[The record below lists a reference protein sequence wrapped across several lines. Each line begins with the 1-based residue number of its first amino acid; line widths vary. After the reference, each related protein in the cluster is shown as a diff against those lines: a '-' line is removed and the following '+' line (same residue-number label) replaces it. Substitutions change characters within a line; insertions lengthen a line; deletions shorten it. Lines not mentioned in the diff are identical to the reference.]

1 MNLAK
6 TLFFPFLLLFT
17 SQLLAQKDSISKVVV
32 PLKDTMVAKSF
43 FELSFGQSM
52 LFITDSK
59 IATILASNAIE
70 IPTSAI
76 LFFAEFRPL
85 KLIRIPVF
93 FNLPT
98 ESKQFIINNQIVN
111 ERAPP
116 SFGAGIEFKCF
127 ELKINTTTKL
137 ELEAGPL
144 ANFLLATN
152 KSLRLA
158 PLIASRVRIIRNNNF
173 VMYVGSS
180 YSIALNGWGLL
191 FGTGTIF

>member
-6 TLFFPFLLLFT
+6 TLFFPFFLLFT
-17 SQLLAQKDSISKVVV
+17 IQLLAQKDSISKVVV
-32 PLKDTMVAKSF
+32 PLKDTTVAKSF

-59 IATILASNAIE
+59 IATILASNAIV

>member
-32 PLKDTMVAKSF
+32 PLKDTTVAKSF

-59 IATILASNAIE
+59 IATILASNAIV

-127 ELKINTTTKL
+127 EVKINTTTKL
-137 ELEAGPL
+137 ELEAGSL

-152 KSLRLA
+152 KSLRLT

>member
-6 TLFFPFLLLFT
+6 TLFLPFLLLFT

-32 PLKDTMVAKSF
+32 PLKDTTVAKSF

-59 IATILASNAIE
+59 IATILASNAIV

>member
-17 SQLLAQKDSISKVVV
+17 IQLLAQKDSISKVVV

-59 IATILASNAIE
+59 IATILASNAIV

-127 ELKINTTTKL
+127 EVKINTTTKL

>member
-17 SQLLAQKDSISKVVV
+17 IQLLAQKDSISKVVV

>member
-32 PLKDTMVAKSF
+32 PLKDTTVAKSF

-59 IATILASNAIE
+59 IATILASNAIV

-127 ELKINTTTKL
+127 ELKINTTNKL

>member
-17 SQLLAQKDSISKVVV
+17 SQLLDQKDSISKVVV
-32 PLKDTMVAKSF
+32 PLKDTTVAKSF

-59 IATILASNAIE
+59 IATILASNAIV

-85 KLIRIPVF
+85 KLIRIPLF

-98 ESKQFIINNQIVN
+98 ESKQFIINNQIAN

-127 ELKINTTTKL
+127 EVKINTTTKL
-137 ELEAGPL
+137 EVEAGPL

-152 KSLRLA
+152 KSLRLT

-180 YSIALNGWGLL
+180 YSIVLNGWGLL

>member
-32 PLKDTMVAKSF
+32 RLKDTTVAKSF

-59 IATILASNAIE
+59 IATILASNAIV

-152 KSLRLA
+152 KSLRLT

>member
-59 IATILASNAIE
+59 IATILASNAIV

-152 KSLRLA
+152 KSLRLT

>member
-17 SQLLAQKDSISKVVV
+17 IQLLAQKDSISKVVV

-59 IATILASNAIE
+59 IATILASNAIV

>member
-6 TLFFPFLLLFT
+6 TLFFTFLLLFT
-17 SQLLAQKDSISKVVV
+17 IQLLAQKDSISKVVV

-59 IATILASNAIE
+59 IATILASNAIV

>member
-1 MNLAK
+1 
-6 TLFFPFLLLFT
+6 
-17 SQLLAQKDSISKVVV
+17 
-32 PLKDTMVAKSF
+32 
-43 FELSFGQSM
+43 M

-59 IATILASNAIE
+59 IATILASNAIV

-85 KLIRIPVF
+85 KLIRIPLF

-98 ESKQFIINNQIVN
+98 ESKQFIINNQIAN

-127 ELKINTTTKL
+127 EVKINTTTKL
-137 ELEAGPL
+137 EVEAGPL

-152 KSLRLA
+152 KSLRLT

-180 YSIALNGWGLL
+180 YSIVLNGWGLL
-191 FGTGTIF
+191 LAQALYFSCQKNSANFSFLLIQKFIKNKLYDTYNLMVSIVDMLMLT

>member
-6 TLFFPFLLLFT
+6 TLFLPFFLLFT
-17 SQLLAQKDSISKVVV
+17 SQLLAQKDSTSKVVV
-32 PLKDTMVAKSF
+32 PLKDTTVAKSF

-59 IATILASNAIE
+59 IATILASNAIV

-127 ELKINTTTKL
+127 ELKINTATKL

>member
-59 IATILASNAIE
+59 IATILASNAIV

-127 ELKINTTTKL
+127 EVKINTTTKL